1 MVLHRKD
8 LNMVRSSSIV
18 CIVGIAEFEIGV
30 GSEKCFSFFGQ
41 WITGEL
47 SIFLRLD
54 KANGFTRKSR
64 SNNTAI
70 VIVIVI
76 TAIAAAITA
85 AIFEVV
91 QYIRRSSAKGCP
103 SSNLWESGRKA
114 RSGI

>member
-76 TAIAAAITA
+76 TAITA

-91 QYIRRSSAKGCP
+91 QYIRRSSAKGGP